1 MINEILIVINLA
13 IWLGLWID
21 ARRNY
26 FTMPLSAHLVL
37 AFNTLFLLT
46 YI

>member
-1 MINEILIVINLA
+1 MLTEILILINTL
-13 IWLGLWID
+13 IWLALWVD

-26 FTMPLSAHLVL
+26 FTLPLSAHLIL